1 MELNFFH
8 RIDSLKSVKTE
19 VGWGLLNSYFY
30 FLKILHEYYK
40 NYSYFQIPKIQNHH
54 FIHFCPFSRRIG

>member
-1 MELNFFH
+1 MELDFFH

-30 FLKILHEYYK
+30 FLKISHEYYK
-40 NYSYFQIPKIQNHH
+40 N
-54 FIHFCPFSRRIG
+54 